1 MGAEVKLYP
10 FITAS
15 YWRSGSVGLPNKI
28 LIEA

>member
-15 YWRSGSVGLPNKI
+15 YWRSGSVGLPNQI